1 MAKEKITSIAAS
13 EEKTGIVKSILC
25 IDMNIIMYNCIKL
38 YFNDIDPE
46 KYSSGWNML
55 DAFKDIDS
63 HLNFDLNAFYNIMD
77 LIKKFNVS
85 KMISKEV
92 EIDGIREMET
102 TVIPV
107 SISFV
112 DYQKDIINQL
122 DLEDPGIMYRVYNLD
137 FYHDMYTNYKK
148 DKQKLKHFNKYN
160 ALNWVGYLDAKE
172 KLFDYTWIS
181 APNSPILELGNDY
194 ACKSIQHL
202 SYYKIEDVM
211 DTEGLWF
218 DEIFISLSPNY
229 VPYKFKY
236 FYDILKKF
244 YKE

>member
-25 IDMNIIMYNCIKL
+25 IDMNIIMYNSIKL

-92 EIDGIREMET
+92 EIDGIRQMET

-112 DYQKDIINQL
+112 DYQKDIISQL
-122 DLEDPGIMYRVYNLD
+122 DLEDPGIM
-137 FYHDMYTNYKK
+137 
-148 DKQKLKHFNKYN
+148 
-160 ALNWVGYLDAKE
+160 
-172 KLFDYTWIS
+172 
-181 APNSPILELGNDY
+181 
-194 ACKSIQHL
+194 
-202 SYYKIEDVM
+202 
-211 DTEGLWF
+211 
-218 DEIFISLSPNY
+218 
-229 VPYKFKY
+229 
-236 FYDILKKF
+236 
-244 YKE
+244 